1 VRRVFNA
8 WLRFTL
14 KLLLRLTMKPIW
26 ARGIGIAELRRRTAA
41 ADRLLARLEGTPA
54 ALPVDAGGVAAEW
67 IDPPQGQPRGVLLYL
82 HGGGWCVHLPIS
94 YRRHAVELAR
104 RSGLRVLLPDY
115 RLAPEHPHPAALDDC
130 LAAYR
135 WLLDQGHDSRRI
147 AVAGDS
153 AGGNLTLALLMRLKR
168 EGLALPACAAML
180 SPLTDFCGLS
190 SSIEFNAASD
200 VMFSFAATRLLR
212 DPYVGATPLAD
223 PGISPLYGDW
233 AGLPPLL
240 FHASASELLLCDT
253 VRAAERARA
262 AGVSVRERV
271 WPGLPHVFQLFRMLA
286 EARDALDDIGAHLRS
301 HVGAVPGTAAGFGA
315 AQENRS

>member
-1 VRRVFNA
+1 MWRRLANA
-8 WLRFTL
+8 CLRFAL
-14 KLLLRLTMKPIW
+14 NLLLRLTMKPIW
-26 ARGIGIAELRRRTAA
+26 ARGIAIDEFRRRTAA
-41 ADRLLARLEGTPA
+41 ADRLMARLHGGPA
-54 ALPVDAGGVAAEW
+54 ALAVDAGGVSAEW
-67 IDPPQGQPRGVLLYL
+67 IDPPAQPPQGVLLYL
-82 HGGGWCVHLPIS
+82 HGGGWCVHLPRS
-94 YRRHAVELAR
+94 YRRHAGELAR
-104 RSGLRVLLPDY
+104 RSRLRVLLPDY

-130 LAAYR
+130 VAAYR
-135 WLLDQGHDSRRI
+135 WLLDQGYAPRQI

-168 EGLALPACAAML
+168 EELAQPACAAAL

-190 SSIEFNAASD
+190 SSIEFNARSD
-200 VMFSFAATRLLR
+200 VMFTRAATRLMG
-212 DPYVGATPLAD
+212 DPYVRDTAPTD
-223 PGISPLYGDW
+223 PGVSPLYGDW

-271 WPGLPHVFQLFRMLA
+271 WPGLPHVFQLFPMLA
-286 EARDALDDIGAHLRS
+286 EARDALDDIAAHLQA
-301 HVGAVPGTAAGFGA
+301 HVGAAPGA

>member
-1 VRRVFNA
+1 MWRRFVNA
-8 WLRFTL
+8 GLRFAIN
-14 KLLLRLTMKPIW
+14 LLLRLTAKPMW

-41 ADRLLARLEGTPA
+41 ADRLIARLEGTPA

-67 IDPPQGQPRGVLLYL
+67 IEPPAMRPHGVLLYL
-82 HGGGWCVHLPIS
+82 HGGGWCVHLPVS
-94 YRRHAVELAR
+94 YRRHALELAR

-135 WLLDQGHDSRRI
+135 WLLGQGHAPAQI

-168 EGLALPACAAML
+168 EGLALPACAAVL

-190 SSIEFNAASD
+190 SSIEFNARAD
-200 VMFSFAATRLLR
+200 VMFTFAATGLLR
-212 DPYVGATPLAD
+212 DPYVRDTPLTD

-233 AGLPPLL
+233 SGLPPLL
-240 FHASASELLLCDT
+240 FHASGSELLLCDT

-271 WPGLPHVFQLFRMLA
+271 WPGLPHVFHLFRMLA
-286 EARDALDDIGAHLRS
+286 EARDALDDIGAHLRKYID
-301 HVGAVPGTAAGFGA
+301 AARGESAGA
-315 AQENRS
+315 AQEERS